1 MLDFQIPLASGILS
15 ALPPACKTISVPGK
29 SNRGLD
35 IRKKFFSKRV
45 VMHWHRLPREV
56 VESLSLK
63 LFKNNRDVA
72 LRDMVSGH
80 GGDGLTFGL
89 DDLRGLFQP

>member
-1 MLDFQIPLASGILS
+1 MAQ
-15 ALPPACKTISVPGK
+15 
-29 SNRGLD
+29 
-35 IRKKFFSKRV
+35 
-45 VMHWHRLPREV
+45 LPREV
-56 VESLSLK
+56 VDSLSLK